1 MVSQSKLLSTESKE
15 VIDSNVNS
23 NAVQNVIT
31 DLFLKS
37 LVSTRSDSTFG
48 KGSLNDE
55 SFLKKIVCHLEQKE
69 YAKKVD
75 RLLFLNVS

>member
-15 VIDSNVNS
+15 DIDSNVNS

-37 LVSTRSDSTFG
+37 LVSAWGDSTFG
-48 KGSLNDE
+48 KGS
-55 SFLKKIVCHLEQKE
+55 
-69 YAKKVD
+69 
-75 RLLFLNVS
+75 